1 MAEKLW
7 KGVPQS
13 PFVPKPYQKQV
24 LKTQEEEKKKTSG
37 QVFCIQ
43 KPTSNI
49 LINFATTESRRTVK
63 SPCFSRSENKILRF
77 LDCYWDHE
85 VNYQPPAEIIV
96 INICAVRFKILSLH
110 LITELTIQTNKEK
123 SFLDIKETRK

>member
-24 LKTQEEEKKKTSG
+24 LKTQEEKKKT
-37 QVFCIQ
+37 QD
-43 KPTSNI
+43 NI
-49 LINFATTESRRTVK
+49 LHSETNIQHLMNFTSTGNRRTMK

-85 VNYQPPAEIIV
+85 VNYQPPAEIKV
-96 INICAVRFKILSLH
+96 RNICAVSLKFCPC
-110 LITELTIQTNKEK
+110 I
-123 SFLDIKETRK
+123 